1 MEESTLLLEEP
12 ACADLGRAKRTSKSK
27 HTNRALPRSEAMAKG
42 TSDFANQ
49 NAEKAVQATSFG
61 MNRCGK

>member
-1 MEESTLLLEEP
+1 MRRP
-12 ACADLGRAKRTSKSK
+12 LGARKRTSKSK

-61 MNRCGK
+61 MNWCGK